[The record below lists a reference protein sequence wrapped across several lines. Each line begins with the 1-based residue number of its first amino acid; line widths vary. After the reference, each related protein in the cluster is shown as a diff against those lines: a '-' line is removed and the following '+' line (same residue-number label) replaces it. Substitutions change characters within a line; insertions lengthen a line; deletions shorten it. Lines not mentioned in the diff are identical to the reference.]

1 MGENEVLPC
10 DVAFSLFNPFSLT
23 LFTVI
28 QKIILLFCFLPLS
41 NTVSLTFS
49 H

>member
-1 MGENEVLPC
+1 MGDNEVLPC

-23 LFTVI
+23 LFTII